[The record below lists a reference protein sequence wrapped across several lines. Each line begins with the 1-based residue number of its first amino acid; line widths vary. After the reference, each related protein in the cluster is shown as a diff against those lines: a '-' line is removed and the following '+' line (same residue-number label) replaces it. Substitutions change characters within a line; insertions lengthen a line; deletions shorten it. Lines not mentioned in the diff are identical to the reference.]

1 MMNGVDVDFE
11 KPERRPSKVKARQ
24 GSITATAPGKVIL
37 FGEHAVVYGQPAIA
51 VPVEQVQA
59 TVTLE
64 PVPPGQG
71 LTLVA
76 ADLDRVMPLAEAH
89 EEDPLAVMARLT
101 LEHLEAPAPDAVLTI
116 HSTIPIASGLGSGT
130 AVSTAIVRGL
140 AAFLGRELPPATI
153 SRLVYEVEKLHHG
166 TPSGID
172 NTVVAYGRPVFFV
185 RQKRLE
191 IFGVGAPLQLVIGD
205 TGIASPTRVAVG
217 DVRRGWEQDVDRYEC
232 LFSEVGEIVQ
242 EARGLIERG
251 DDVARL
257 GVLMERNHELLR
269 EMGVSGPELERL
281 VAAARAAGAMGA
293 KLSGAGRGGN
303 MIALTMADDSVRIA
317 GALRQAGAV
326 RVIDTVIPAWT
337 EVEEVKNGS

>member
-1 MMNGVDVDFE
+1 VDGAHVGFQ
-11 KPERRPSKVKARQ
+11 KPERRPVEVKARQ

-51 VPVEQVQA
+51 VPVGEVQA
-59 TVTLE
+59 TATLE
-64 PVPPGQG
+64 PAPPGRG
-71 LTLVA
+71 LVLVA
-76 ADLDRVMPLAEAH
+76 VDLDRVISLAEAP
-89 EEDPLAVMARLT
+89 EDDPLAVMARLT
-101 LEHLEAPAPDAVLTI
+101 LEHLEVPVPDAVLTI

-140 AAFLGRELPPATI
+140 AAYLGGELAPATV

-191 IFGVGAPLQLVIGD
+191 TFGVGAPLQLLIGD

-217 DVRRGWEQDVDRYEC
+217 DVRRGWEQDVDRYER
-232 LFSEVGEIVQ
+232 LFTAVGEIVR
-242 EARGLIERG
+242 EARGLIESG
-251 DDVARL
+251 NDVARL

-269 EMGVSGPELERL
+269 EMGVSGPELEQL
-281 VAAARAAGAMGA
+281 VAAARMEGALGA

-303 MIALTMADDSVRIA
+303 MVALTTADESARVSR
-317 GALRQAGAV
+317 ALRQAGAV
-326 RVIDTVIPAWT
+326 RVIDTLVPACT
-337 EVEEVKNGS
+337 EVEEVNDGS